1 MFDEQTIVASPGRGY
16 EQNGKIHRIWHLSN
30 PWHGHTF
37 LDLSTDPAR
46 RANGVVKAVVEVWAG
61 ERCVRRFNTDSH
73 EVALAELGIKVVP
86 FGRVS
91 RPRRKKQIPSMQPL
105 DGSVL
110 PSPSAEDIQIT
121 RHNMTQQYRL
131 NQEIIRYF
139 TNPQASTLMAEY
151 ILMRTKELLADMP
164 FWQEDLGHP
173 DENVGQD
180 DDWGTGEA
188 I

>member
-1 MFDEQTIVASPGRGY
+1 MFDKQTIVASPGRGY
-16 EQNGKIHRIWHLSN
+16 EQNGKIHRIWHLNN
-30 PWHGHTF
+30 PWNGHTF
-37 LDLSTDPAR
+37 LDLAIDPAR
-46 RANGVVKAVVEVWAG
+46 RANGVVKTVVEVWAG
-61 ERCVRRFNTDSH
+61 EKRVMRLDADSY

-105 DGSVL
+105 DGSAI
-110 PSPSAEDIQIT
+110 PPASAEDIQIT

-131 NQEIIRYF
+131 NQEIIRYL
-139 TNPQASTLMAEY
+139 TNPQVSTLKAEY

-164 FWQEDLGHP
+164 FWQEDLGASY
-173 DENVGQD
+173 ENEGGEGN
-180 DDWGTGEA
+180 WGNGEA